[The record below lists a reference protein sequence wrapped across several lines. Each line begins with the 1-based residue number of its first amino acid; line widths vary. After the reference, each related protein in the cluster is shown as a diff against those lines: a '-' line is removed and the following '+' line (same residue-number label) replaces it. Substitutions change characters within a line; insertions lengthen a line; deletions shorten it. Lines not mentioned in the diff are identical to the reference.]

1 MTVIIFVNGQKRTV
15 SGGTV
20 TDLVAEITGRPIET
34 DGRAAD
40 GGRLGVAVARN
51 AAIVPRSLWSTT
63 GLTAG
68 DEIEI
73 VSAVQGG

>member
-1 MTVIIFVNGQKRTV
+1 MTVSIFVNGQNRTV

-20 TDLVAEITGRPIET
+20 TDLVAEITGRLIET

-40 GGRLGVAVARN
+40 GGRLGIAVARN
-51 AAIVPRSLWSTT
+51 AAVIPRSLWSTT
-63 GLTAG
+63 GLTAD